1 MRATRLTWSP
11 EHACS
16 ANARAGWQSVNT
28 AWPAPHTTRS
38 KIPVSRDPRY
48 CPGPQTISPP
58 APRRLPTAQEAGC
71 GEPRHADQVLTK
83 GLSIKAECSQSPG
96 GAGPLPR
103 EAHDGRVPWREVSLQ
118 VRPHGSPPQSRST
131 FARGRGHGAE
141 AHGVALSSREAL
153 CQGGRGHGTGPE
165 GPGPNSGCAAP
176 EAAPPGLR
184 APPGLDLK

>member
-16 ANARAGWQSVNT
+16 ANARAGWQSANT

-103 EAHDGRVPWREVSLQ
+103 EAHERPSSLERRVAAGAASRVPSPEQRHL
-118 VRPHGSPPQSRST
+118 RPRPGP
-131 FARGRGHGAE
+131 RGR
-141 AHGVALSSREAL
+141 AHGVALS
-153 CQGGRGHGTGPE
+153 QGGRGHGTGPE

-184 APPGLDLK
+184 APPGFDLK

>member
-103 EAHDGRVPWREVSLQ
+103 EAHERPSSLERRVAAGAASRVPSPEQKHL
-118 VRPHGSPPQSRST
+118 RPRPGP
-131 FARGRGHGAE
+131 RGRGTRRRSKLSGGPLPRWARARHGPRRAGAE
-141 AHGVALSSREAL
+141 FRLRSP
-153 CQGGRGHGTGPE
+153 RGCPAWTACPT
-165 GPGPNSGCAAP
+165 
-176 EAAPPGLR
+176 R
-184 APPGLDLK
+184 V